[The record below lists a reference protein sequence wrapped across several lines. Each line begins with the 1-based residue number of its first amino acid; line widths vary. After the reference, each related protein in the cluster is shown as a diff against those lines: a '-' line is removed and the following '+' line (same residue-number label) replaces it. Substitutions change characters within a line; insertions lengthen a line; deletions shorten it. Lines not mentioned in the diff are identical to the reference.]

1 MELCQTKVNL
11 HWVKNA
17 TSKKETAKAA
27 GGAQKKG
34 TGGPAKSRSQ
44 IQDHDDPATAKGGS
58 RSDEVRKTLIAIA
71 SDSIEL
77 SSRLPGHHGSYAWW
91 LV

>member
-1 MELCQTKVNL
+1 MPPRKKKPAKV
-11 HWVKNA
+11 
-17 TSKKETAKAA
+17 A

-58 RSDEVRKTLIAIA
+58 RSDEVRKTLTTLIAIA

-77 SSRLPGHHGSYAWW
+77 SSRLPGHHESYAWW